1 MTSVIVHY
9 QEIALK
15 GRNRPWFIARLV
27 RNLRAATADLDVT
40 AVRPLMGRIE
50 MCLGPSA
57 KWTAI
62 KGRLEKVF
70 GVANFSIAGRVPL
83 DLDAMAVAILADL
96 GDRRVESF
104 RVSARRAD
112 KRYPLT
118 SPQIEREVGGRI
130 KQANGWHVNLS
141 DPELTIHL
149 ECLTDQ
155 AFYFFGKEPG
165 AGGMPTGVSGRVVC
179 LLSGGIDS
187 PVAAFRLMRRG
198 CTVGLV
204 HFHSYPFHSMTSQEK
219 VREIAEL
226 LTQYQQHT
234 RLYLVPFGE
243 IQRRVVLTVPA
254 ALRVV
259 IYRRLMMRIAWVVAQ
274 QAGARALVTGEV
286 IGQVASQ
293 TLENLSVIDAVVEAP
308 IFRPLIGLDKDEITE
323 QAQRI
328 GTYPISI
335 IPDEDCCQL
344 FMPRNP
350 ATRAR
355 LADVEAA
362 ERALPIDELIAEATR
377 AVNVENFSFP
387 ALQCLAGH
395 GSRQHAAAPRQA
407 QDSGEH
413 SRTAG
418 SGQ

>member
-27 RNLRAATADLDVT
+27 RNLRRATADLDVT

-50 MCLGPSA
+50 LSLGP
-57 KWTAI
+57 TARWGEV
-62 KGRLEKVF
+62 KERLGCVF

-83 DLDAMAVAILADL
+83 DLDAMATAILSDL
-96 GDRRVESF
+96 DGRSVESF

-130 KQANGWHVNLS
+130 KQAKGWRVDLS
-141 DPELTIHL
+141 NPALTIHL
-149 ECLTDQ
+149 ECLTEE

-165 AGGMPTGVSGRVVC
+165 AGGLPTGVSGRVVC

-198 CTVGLV
+198 CTVVLV
-204 HFHSYPFHSMTSQEK
+204 HFHSYPFHSTASQEK
-219 VREIAEL
+219 VREIAAL
-226 LTQYQQHT
+226 LTRYQQHT

-243 IQRRVVLTVPA
+243 IQRQVVLTVPA

-259 IYRRLMMRIAWVVAQ
+259 IYRRLMMRIAWALARQ
-274 QAGARALVTGEV
+274 SRARALVTGEV

-293 TLENLSVIDAVVEAP
+293 TLENISVIDAAVEAP
-308 IFRPLIGLDKDEITE
+308 IFRPLIGTDKDEITLE
-323 QAQRI
+323 AQRI

-344 FMPRNP
+344 FTPPHP
-350 ATRAR
+350 ATKAR
-355 LADVEAA
+355 LPEVQAA
-362 ERALPIDELIAEATR
+362 EQLLPIDDLIAT
-377 AVNVENFSFP
+377 AVETAVVETFGFP
-387 ALQCLAGH
+387 GVQYPARTE
-395 GSRQHAAAPRQA
+395 SRQHAA
-407 QDSGEH
+407 
-413 SRTAG
+413 G

>member
-40 AVRPLMGRIE
+40 AVRALMGRIE
-50 MCLGPSA
+50 LSLGPSA
-57 KWTAI
+57 SWTDV
-62 KGRLEKVF
+62 KQRLGQVF
-70 GVANFSIAGRVPL
+70 GVANFSVAGRVPL
-83 DLDAMAVAILADL
+83 DLDAIAAAILQDL
-96 GDRRVESF
+96 GGRLVKSF

-130 KQANGWHVNLS
+130 KQATAWRVDLS
-141 DPELTIHL
+141 NPELTIHL
-149 ECLTDQ
+149 EFLTDE

-165 AGGMPTGVSGRVVC
+165 AGGMPTGVSGRVIC

-198 CTVGLV
+198 CTVTLL
-204 HFHSYPFHSMTSQEK
+204 HFHSYPFHSTISQEK
-219 VREIAEL
+219 VREIAAL
-226 LTQYQQHT
+226 LTRYQQRT
-234 RLYLVPFGE
+234 RLCLVPFGE
-243 IQRRVVLTVPA
+243 IQRQVVLTVPA
-254 ALRVV
+254 ELRVV
-259 IYRRLMMRIAWVVAQ
+259 IYRRLMMRIAWALAQ
-274 QAGARALVTGEV
+274 RSRARALVTGEV

-293 TLENLSVIDAVVEAP
+293 TLENMSVIDAAVDAP
-308 IFRPLIGLDKDEITE
+308 IFRPLIGMDKAEIIE
-323 QAQRI
+323 QARRI

-344 FMPRNP
+344 FMPRHP

-355 LADVEAA
+355 LAEVEAA
-362 ERALPIDELIAEATR
+362 ERLLAIDELIAAATR
-377 AVNVENFSFP
+377 TAVVENFSFP
-387 ALQCLAGH
+387 VVEYP
-395 GSRQHAAAPRQA
+395 APTLR
-407 QDSGEH
+407 DV
-413 SRTAG
+413 
-418 SGQ
+418 

>member
-40 AVRPLMGRIE
+40 SVRALMGRIE
-50 MCLGPSA
+50 LSLGPSA
-57 KWTAI
+57 SWTDV
-62 KGRLEKVF
+62 KQRLGQVF
-70 GVANFSIAGRVPL
+70 GVANFSVAGRVPV
-83 DLDAMAVAILADL
+83 DLDAIAAAILQDL
-96 GDRRVESF
+96 GGRLVKSF

-130 KQANGWHVNLS
+130 KQVTAWRVDLS
-141 DPELTIHL
+141 NPELTIHL
-149 ECLTDQ
+149 EFLTDE

-165 AGGMPTGVSGRVVC
+165 AGGMPTGVSGRVIC

-198 CTVGLV
+198 CTVTLL
-204 HFHSYPFHSMTSQEK
+204 HFHSYPFHSTISQEK
-219 VREIAEL
+219 VREIAAL
-226 LTQYQQHT
+226 LTRYQQRT
-234 RLYLVPFGE
+234 RLCLVPFGE
-243 IQRRVVLTVPA
+243 IQRQVVLTVPA
-254 ALRVV
+254 ELRVV
-259 IYRRLMMRIAWVVAQ
+259 IYRRLMMRIAWALAQ
-274 QAGARALVTGEV
+274 RSRARALVTGEV

-293 TLENLSVIDAVVEAP
+293 TLENMSVIDAAVDAP
-308 IFRPLIGLDKDEITE
+308 IFRPLIGMDKAEIIE
-323 QAQRI
+323 QARRI

-344 FMPRNP
+344 FMPRHP

-355 LADVEAA
+355 LAEVEAA
-362 ERALPIDELIAEATR
+362 ERLLAIDELIAAATR
-377 AVNVENFSFP
+377 TAVVENFSFP
-387 ALQCLAGH
+387 VVEYP
-395 GSRQHAAAPRQA
+395 APHIEGRLRT
-407 QDSGEH
+407 GE
-413 SRTAG
+413 RP
-418 SGQ
+418 